1 MGIPN
6 SWMIGWFL
14 MENPIQMDDLGV
26 PEYPHDLGNLQI
38 EEGYPTQDH
47 THSDC

>member
-1 MGIPN
+1 MVCNGKSMKILFK
-6 SWMIGWFL
+6 WMI
-14 MENPIQMDDLGV
+14 NGV
-26 PEYPHDLGNLQI
+26 PGYPHDLGNLQI